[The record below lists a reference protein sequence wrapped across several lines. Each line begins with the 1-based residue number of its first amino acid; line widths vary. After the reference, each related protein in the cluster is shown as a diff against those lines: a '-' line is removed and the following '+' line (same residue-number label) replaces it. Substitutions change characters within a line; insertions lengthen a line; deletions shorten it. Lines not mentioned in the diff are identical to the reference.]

1 MKFRTTFLLIIF
13 SFSLLL
19 IWDSWSTHSTI
30 DKQGSSSKSLQVNDK
45 KNELEGNDN
54 TGNLDSDLPQL
65 KELNVIKPTPIDDLV
80 DKHKKQVL

>member
-19 IWDSWSTHSTI
+19 IWDSWSTYSTI
-30 DKQGSSSKSLQVNDK
+30 DKQGSPSKSLQVNDK
-45 KNELEGNDN
+45 KNELERNDN

-65 KELNVIKPTPIDDLV
+65 KELSVIKPTPIDDLV
-80 DKHKKQVL
+80 DKTQK